1 MLLLSNGPDQIL
13 KINLNN
19 FVLFKDVSFVLFSQI
34 VQVKTGLDFLHCRH
48 RDKKKSLK
56 EANPGRYRTLPSSY
70 PAYLLSGTV
79 NQILLA
85 RQEISSLYG
94 DKSTN

>member
-34 VQVKTGLDFLHCRH
+34 VQVKTGLDFFLHCRH
-48 RDKKKSLK
+48 RDKKKKPKRSEPWALSYVTIK
-56 EANPGRYRTLPSSY
+56 LPCLPPFRHSQPDS
-70 PAYLLSGTV
+70 
-79 NQILLA
+79 A
-85 RQEISSLYG
+85 R
-94 DKSTN
+94 